1 MDEIMTGAAI
11 GGFLSL
17 WQASIQ
23 ERTNHVLYENPSA
36 YSIPNE
42 VMTDW
47 LQRLDRTYDT
57 SGRIQLLMEVAKW
70 GRQWAEKHPR

>member
-17 WQASIQ
+17 LETTRQQ
-23 ERTNHVLYENPSA
+23 RVNHIVNENPMA

-42 VMTDW
+42 VMADW
-47 LQRLDRTYDT
+47 LQRLSRTHDE
-57 SGRIQLLMEVAKW
+57 SECIQLFVDIAKW
-70 GRQWAEKHPR
+70 GRQWAERYPR